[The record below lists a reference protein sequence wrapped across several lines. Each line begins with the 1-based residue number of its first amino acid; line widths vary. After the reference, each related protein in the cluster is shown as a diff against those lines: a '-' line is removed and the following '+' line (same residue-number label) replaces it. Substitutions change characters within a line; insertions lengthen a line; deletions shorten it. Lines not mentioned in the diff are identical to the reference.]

1 MVAHMAEHDD
11 TIEDLEGT
19 HEEPD
24 GDEITE
30 EKVKGWISEAVETV
44 LQRIPGEGT
53 VETAQEE
60 EGEADQLVGAT
71 VRQIEDATRRA
82 VEEAMKPLKA
92 AQASKKKAP
101 AKKAAAPKPEP
112 EVSPAAMPSLGMR
125 LRKAMWGDADD

>member
-1 MVAHMAEHDD
+1 MVRSMAADDD

-30 EKVKGWISEAVETV
+30 QKVKEWISDAIEGV

-53 VETAQEE
+53 VETASEE
-60 EGEADQLVGAT
+60 TEEVEELGHAT
-71 VRQIEDATRRA
+71 VRQIEAATRKA

-92 AQASKKKAP
+92 AQSAKKKAP

-112 EVSPAAMPSLGMR
+112 EVSPAATPSWGMKI
-125 LRKAMWGDADD
+125 RKAMWGDDAG